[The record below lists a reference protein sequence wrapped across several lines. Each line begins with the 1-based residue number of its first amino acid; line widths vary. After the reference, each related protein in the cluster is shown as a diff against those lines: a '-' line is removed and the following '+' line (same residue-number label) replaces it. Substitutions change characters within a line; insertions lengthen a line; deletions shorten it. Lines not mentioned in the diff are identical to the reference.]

1 MNVLLDSSFLIDLL
15 NELSSGSPGAACAWL
30 HKNRRA
36 RLWVS
41 AVSVAEVLEGA
52 DNMDHV
58 RQFLGRFGWQGLHHA
73 HALRAALLQRRAK
86 QRMGEN
92 DAWQAAV
99 ALEMQGRIVGHDP
112 KAFSR
117 LGAAYDDHRATSK

>member
-1 MNVLLDSSFLIDLL
+1 MNALLDSSFLIDLL
-15 NELSSGSPGAACAWL
+15 NEIAANAPGPACAWL
-30 HKNRRA
+30 RRHRRA

-52 DNMDHV
+52 ADMDAV
-58 RQFLGRFGWQGLHHA
+58 RAFLSRFRWQGLHQSHSV
-73 HALRAALLQRRAK
+73 RVALLQAKSK

-99 ALEMQGRIVGHDP
+99 ALEMRALLVGHDP

-117 LGAAYDDHRATSK
+117 LGPVYCDHRAPSS